1 MVNTRP
7 DYPEEAFLERL
18 DAATRGQEWA
28 WREIYESLA
37 GQVTGYL
44 RVRGAAEP
52 EDLASEVFL
61 QVARNIRQ
69 FEGDETSFRS
79 WVFVIAH
86 RRLVDARRTL
96 NRRPVVVE
104 EPADPVG
111 GDVEIEALDR
121 ISRSRVEALLGQL
134 TEDQRDVLALRI
146 VADLSL
152 AETASIVGKEIGAVK
167 ALQRRAI
174 LSLKRLID
182 EGKVSL

>member
-7 DYPEEAFLERL
+7 DYPEDAFSERL
-18 DAATRGQEWA
+18 DAATGGHEWA

-44 RVRGAAEP
+44 RVRGASDP
-52 EDLASEVFL
+52 EDLANEVFL

-69 FEGDETSFRS
+69 FEGSESSFRS

-86 RRLVDARRTL
+86 RRLIDARRTL
-96 NRRPVVVE
+96 NRRPVTVD
-104 EPADPVG
+104 EPADPIG
-111 GDVEIEALDR
+111 GDVEAEALDR
-121 ISRSRVEALLGQL
+121 ISSQRVEALLGQL

-146 VADLSL
+146 VADLPL
-152 AETASIVGKEIGAVK
+152 AETARILDKEIGAIK

-174 LSLKRLID
+174 HSLKRLID